1 MHVDKGERTFIKDD
15 DSFADVMRTRIFGKE
30 SSGVVVQMDD
40 GSYKAFIGNSV
51 NQVVNTETQKDANGT
66 DFELPMDV
74 KKHGPSILSAIGLDA
89 ENQRALFQKF
99 MVLPKDVR
107 RAKMKEWKDSE
118 GDSTKES
125 TFLSEIL
132 GLLDDDTLFIQ
143 TQASKLLSHFD
154 DTTRGQMLTKLNS
167 ITTSE
172 QRKQLI
178 LKYTAVKYNKKSVER
193 FMQELYKLLLEDDEY
208 LVMQMKVHGIKLINE
223 PELSRKILAFM
234 EHRDEAYRQRIVNIW
249 RARSY
254 FISKT
259 GPRWIRNLLK
269 SY

>member
-1 MHVDKGERTFIKDD
+1 MHVSKGDRTFIKDD
-15 DSFADVMRTRIFGKE
+15 DSFSDVTRTRIFGKE
-30 SSGVVVQMDD
+30 SSGVVVLMDD
-40 GSYKAFIGNSV
+40 GSYKAYLGTSL
-51 NQVVNTETQKDANGT
+51 NQVVNTETKKDADGT
-66 DFELPMDV
+66 DVELPMDV
-74 KKHGPSILSAIGLDA
+74 KKNGPAILSGIGLDD
-89 ENQRALFQKF
+89 ENQKALFQKF
-99 MVLPKDVR
+99 MVLPKDLR
-107 RAKMKEWKDSE
+107 RAKMEEWKESE
-118 GDSTKES
+118 GDSVKES
-125 TFLSEIL
+125 NFLSEIL

-154 DTTRGQMLTKLNS
+154 DTTREQMLTKLNS

-178 LKYTAVKYNKKSVER
+178 LKYTSVKYNKKNVER

-269 SY
+269 RY

>member
-15 DSFADVMRTRIFGKE
+15 DSFADVMRIRIFGKE

-66 DFELPMDV
+66 DFEIPMDV
-74 KKHGPSILSAIGLDA
+74 KKHGPSILSSIGLDA

-107 RAKMKEWKDSE
+107 RAKMKEWKESE

-125 TFLSEIL
+125 NFLSEIL

-154 DTTRGQMLTKLNS
+154 DTTKEQMLTKLNS

-172 QRKQLI
+172 QRRQLI
-178 LKYTAVKYNKKSVER
+178 LNYTSVKYNKKNVER

-208 LVMQMKVHGIKLINE
+208 LVMQFKVHGIKLIKE

-234 EHRDEAYRQRIVNIW
+234 EHRDEAYRQTIVTTW
-249 RARSY
+249 RSRSY
-254 FISKT
+254 FISNT
-259 GPRWIRNLLK
+259 GPKWIRNLLRR
-269 SY
+269 Y

>member
-66 DFELPMDV
+66 DFEIPMDV
-74 KKHGPSILSAIGLDA
+74 KKHGPAILSAIGLDA
-89 ENQRALFQKF
+89 ENQRA
-99 MVLPKDVR
+99 
-107 RAKMKEWKDSE
+107 
-118 GDSTKES
+118 

-178 LKYTAVKYNKKSVER
+178 LKYTSVKYNKKSVER

-208 LVMQMKVHGIKLINE
+208 LVMQMKVHGTKFIKE

-234 EHRDEAYRQRIVNIW
+234 EHRELVVI
-249 RARSY
+249 
-254 FISKT
+254 
-259 GPRWIRNLLK
+259 LLAIPVP
-269 SY
+269 SGLEIY